1 MTTTI
6 IDDKGRIQIP
16 ERIRKELSLKS
27 REEFEIK
34 KEGKK
39 ITLLPLISPEEFI
52 ERRGDKKW
60 KQDHFSKRDKR
71 YLGDALMTMI
81 DSNRWI
87 YYFEEIEIFR
97 VIDSVPEKD
106 ELDGG
111 ETKK

>member
-1 MTTTI
+1 
-6 IDDKGRIQIP
+6 
-16 ERIRKELSLKS
+16 
-27 REEFEIK
+27 
-34 KEGKK
+34 
-39 ITLLPLISPEEFI
+39 
-52 ERRGDKKW
+52 
-60 KQDHFSKRDKR
+60 
-71 YLGDALMTMI
+71 MTMI

>member
-52 ERRGDKKW
+52 ERMEGKIKSGN
-60 KQDHFSKRDKR
+60 KTISP
-71 YLGDALMTMI
+71 
-81 DSNRWI
+81 
-87 YYFEEIEIFR
+87 EEIKGIWEMR
-97 VIDSVPEKD
+97 
-106 ELDGG
+106 
-111 ETKK
+111 